1 VWCVQ
6 VMDCSFAMGGLL
18 IRIVIAEDMHM
29 VRGALV
35 ALLEMEPDF
44 EVVAQLAAGDQLVP
58 TALEFLPDVA
68 IIDIDLPGL
77 DGLSAADLLRTALP
91 SCRALILTSL
101 GRPGTFRRAL
111 AVRVSGFLLKDAP
124 PDQLA
129 DAVRKV
135 AAGVRVIDPQLA
147 LAAWEVLENPLTRR
161 EIEVMR
167 LAADGAEAMEIAGR
181 LFLSIGTVRNYLTS
195 AVTKLNARNRVDAI
209 RIAQDNG
216 WLT

>member
-1 VWCVQ
+1 
-6 VMDCSFAMGGLL
+6 M

-35 ALLEMEPDF
+35 ALLELESDL
-44 EVVAQLAAGDQLVP
+44 EVVAELDAGDRLVP
-58 TALEFLPDVA
+58 TAKELLPDVA

-77 DGLSAADLLRTALP
+77 DGLSAADQLRTEVP

-111 AVRVSGFLLKDAP
+111 AARVSGFLLKDAP

-135 AAGVRVIDPQLA
+135 AAGGRVIDPQLA
-147 LAAWEVLENPLTRR
+147 LTAWEVQENPLTRR
-161 EIEVMR
+161 EVEVMR
-167 LAADGAEAMEIAGR
+167 MAADGAEAMEIASR

-195 AVTKLNARNRVDAI
+195 AVTKLNARNRVDAF
-209 RIAQDNG
+209 RIAQENG

>member
-1 VWCVQ
+1 
-6 VMDCSFAMGGLL
+6 M

-35 ALLEMEPDF
+35 ALLEMEPDLK
-44 EVVAQLAAGDQLVP
+44 VVAQLDCGDRLVP
-58 TALEFLPDVA
+58 AALELRPDVA
-68 IIDIDLPGL
+68 IVDIDLPGL
-77 DGLSAADLLRTALP
+77 DGLSAADQLRTAVP
-91 SCRALILTSL
+91 TCRVLVLTSL
-101 GRPGTFRRAL
+101 GRPGTFRRAM
-111 AVRVSGFLLKDAP
+111 AAKVSGFLLKDAP
-124 PDQLA
+124 SDQLA

-135 AAGVRVIDPQLA
+135 AAGGRVIDPQLA
-147 LAAWEVLENPLTRR
+147 MAAWEVAENPLTRR

-167 LAADGAEAMEIAGR
+167 MAADGAEAMEIASR

-209 RIAQDNG
+209 RIAQTNG